1 MVQISEDNANS
12 GIQRLKRV
20 AIIGCGSF
28 GAQIAVELCKS
39 GNLVIM
45 IDRDPEAF
53 SLLPSDLIESSRIVT
68 SVGDGTLETSLRQAG
83 VQDVDL
89 LIATTKTPSI
99 NLMTVQLTRPLM
111 RIPEVVCLVNDSQL
125 IPIYKGLG
133 ITVINPDGLLMDV
146 IREGLA

>member
-1 MVQISEDNANS
+1 MAQISEDNANS

-28 GAQIAVELCKS
+28 GSQIAVELCKS

-53 SLLPSDLIESSRIVT
+53 SLLPSDLIENSRIVT

-99 NLMTVQLTRPLM
+99 NLMSAQLARHVM

>member
-1 MVQISEDNANS
+1 
-12 GIQRLKRV
+12 
-20 AIIGCGSF
+20 
-28 GAQIAVELCKS
+28 
-39 GNLVIM
+39 M

-53 SLLPSDLIESSRIVT
+53 SLLPSDLIENSRIVT

-99 NLMTVQLTRPLM
+99 NLMSVQLARHVM